1 MMSSQILG
9 NLLGTFVL
17 GRINNLVYFI
27 ILTILGSNSCFILA
41 ASAFM
46 FIFLPE
52 VKAK

>member
-27 ILTILGSNSCFILA
+27 ILTILGTG
-41 ASAFM
+41 SAFL

>member
-1 MMSSQILG
+1 MMASQILG

-27 ILTILGSNSCFILA
+27 ILTILGC
-41 ASAFM
+41 ASAFL

-52 VKAK
+52 VKSK

>member
-27 ILTILGSNSCFILA
+27 ILTILGSKLLFI
-41 ASAFM
+41 
-46 FIFLPE
+46 
-52 VKAK
+52 